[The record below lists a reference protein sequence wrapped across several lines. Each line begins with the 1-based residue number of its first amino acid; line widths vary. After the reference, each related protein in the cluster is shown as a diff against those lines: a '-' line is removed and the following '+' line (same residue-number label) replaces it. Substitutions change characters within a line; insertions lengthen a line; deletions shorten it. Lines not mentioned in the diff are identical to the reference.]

1 MTSNTEPLDPKDH
14 QADDQVQG
22 ADAAAEASTQ
32 ARGAFDLRKGK
43 IKREGRS
50 GLYVGIGVLVLVV
63 VAIIVAG
70 WMWVI
75 SEMRSDTSDIDESQV
90 KADATLEVQEQDDAT
105 MQRIK
110 EQRIREMEEAQ
121 RRAAAEA
128 EAARTPAAEAPAE
141 HVERGST
148 STSATPAGS
157 TTTASNQDVP
167 PSPLERKLAG
177 GVVVQAQVASGSAY
191 NASSTAG
198 SSSGAGRPAAG
209 AGTPPTA
216 LDLMGQG
223 QADSGSGGV
232 ALDTDT
238 NSGRAR
244 LDQLGGTTFVPSKA
258 VLAPPGKYLVRH
270 NTYTSCV
277 LYTEIV
283 TDNPSLIECRLTEPL
298 YSADG
303 STVIAEAGDRLTGEQ
318 RTEVRPGQTRVFT
331 AWTELETASG
341 VRARLDSLGA
351 GPMGASGTEAYIDKH
366 LADRFMGA
374 VMLSVFKD
382 GMQILVNRSQKN
394 NSDGYTVNNTES
406 SVENMA
412 DRALE
417 NSINIPP
424 TAYILPGTV
433 MTVVVARDIDFSTV
447 FENR

>member
-14 QADDQVQG
+14 QTDDQVQG

-110 EQRIREMEEAQ
+110 EQKIREMEEAQ

-167 PSPLERKLAG
+167 PSPLERTSPGCQWLG
-177 GVVVQAQVASGSAY
+177 LQRLLDRRIQLRFR
-191 NASSTAG
+191 TT
-198 SSSGAGRPAAG
+198 SSGRRYAA
-209 AGTPPTA
+209 
-216 LDLMGQG
+216 
-223 QADSGSGGV
+223 
-232 ALDTDT
+232 
-238 NSGRAR
+238 
-244 LDQLGGTTFVPSKA
+244 
-258 VLAPPGKYLVRH
+258 
-270 NTYTSCV
+270 
-277 LYTEIV
+277 
-283 TDNPSLIECRLTEPL
+283 
-298 YSADG
+298 
-303 STVIAEAGDRLTGEQ
+303 
-318 RTEVRPGQTRVFT
+318 
-331 AWTELETASG
+331 
-341 VRARLDSLGA
+341 DSLG
-351 GPMGASGTEAYIDKH
+351 PDETRASRLRKRWIG
-366 LADRFMGA
+366 F
-374 VMLSVFKD
+374 
-382 GMQILVNRSQKN
+382 
-394 NSDGYTVNNTES
+394 GYGYEQW
-406 SVENMA
+406 
-412 DRALE
+412 
-417 NSINIPP
+417 
-424 TAYILPGTV
+424 PGTPRPTGRYYLRAEQSCPGSAGQV
-433 MTVVVARDIDFSTV
+433 PGAAQHVHQLRAVHRDRHGQPEPDRMPTHRAVVFGGWVHGDR
-447 FENR
+447 

>member
-110 EQRIREMEEAQ
+110 EQKIREMEEAQ

-198 SSSGAGRPAAG
+198 SNSGAGRPAAG

-223 QADSGSGGV
+223 QAD
-232 ALDTDT
+232 
-238 NSGRAR
+238 
-244 LDQLGGTTFVPSKA
+244 
-258 VLAPPGKYLVRH
+258 
-270 NTYTSCV
+270 
-277 LYTEIV
+277 
-283 TDNPSLIECRLTEPL
+283 
-298 YSADG
+298 
-303 STVIAEAGDRLTGEQ
+303 
-318 RTEVRPGQTRVFT
+318 
-331 AWTELETASG
+331 
-341 VRARLDSLGA
+341 
-351 GPMGASGTEAYIDKH
+351 
-366 LADRFMGA
+366 
-374 VMLSVFKD
+374 
-382 GMQILVNRSQKN
+382 
-394 NSDGYTVNNTES
+394 
-406 SVENMA
+406 
-412 DRALE
+412 
-417 NSINIPP
+417 
-424 TAYILPGTV
+424 
-433 MTVVVARDIDFSTV
+433 
-447 FENR
+447 